1 MKNEEPMRNIN
12 PFGLRLQPELK
23 NQLEAAAKHNK
34 RSLNAEISARLE
46 ATVDLDEYMA
56 ELKVGT
62 FADAYALLASV
73 LADNNRV
80 AANGG
85 QTFDAAYHLLDQLLE
100 EKLAPIRETLLEV
113 KSYEKRG
120 DQPSPTAKKPIRKT
134 SRPLGMEQ
142 DDWEARCAA
151 WRELHDK

>member
-23 NQLEAAAKHNK
+23 SQLEAAARLNK

-62 FADAYALLASV
+62 FADAYTLLESV
-73 LADNNRV
+73 LSDNDRMT
-80 AANGG
+80 ANGD
-85 QTFDAAYHLLDQLLE
+85 QTFTTAYHLLDQLLE
-100 EKLAPIRETLLEV
+100 EKLTPIRETLLQV

-120 DQPSPTAKKPIRKT
+120 DKPSPTTKKPIRKT

-142 DDWEARCAA
+142 DEWEALCAA
-151 WRELHDK
+151 RRESRDK